1 MEAQQ
6 ALEAMLLA
14 GTFDLDPTA
23 NPSWMKNEH
32 SNRRL
37 REIALGTSSM
47 YLNNADRPPLGPPPG
62 FQPINQQQQQYAA
75 AAPEAPFEVESSC
88 CILCCY

>member
-1 MEAQQ
+1 M
-6 ALEAMLLA
+6 A
-14 GTFDLDPTA
+14 GAVDLDPMA
-23 NPSWMKNEH
+23 NPSWMQNEH

-37 REIALGTSSM
+37 REMALGTSM
-47 YLNNADRPPLGPPPG
+47 YLNNANKPPLGPPPG
-62 FQPINQQQQQYAA
+62 FQPINQQQQYAA